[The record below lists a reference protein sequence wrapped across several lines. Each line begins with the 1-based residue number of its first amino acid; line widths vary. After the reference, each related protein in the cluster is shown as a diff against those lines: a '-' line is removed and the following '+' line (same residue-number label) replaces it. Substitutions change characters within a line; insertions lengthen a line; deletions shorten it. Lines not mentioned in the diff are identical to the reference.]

1 RPVASPEELAEV
13 FATAGAEAASA
24 FGDATLYL
32 ERAVE
37 GARHIE
43 VQILADTHGNV
54 VHLFDRDCSVQ
65 RRRQKLVEESPAP
78 ALDPA
83 LRAEAAAAAVRLAR
97 YVGYVGAGTVEF
109 LVGPDG
115 AVYFREMNT
124 RIQVEHPVTE
134 CVTGVDIVAEQLRI
148 ASGAPLSF
156 TQDEVV
162 SNGAAVEVRINAEDP
177 EQD

>member
-1 RPVASPEELAEV
+1 
-13 FATAGAEAASA
+13 
-24 FGDATLYL
+24 TLYL

-43 VQILADTHGNV
+43 VQGLADTHGKV
-54 VHLFDRDCSVQ
+54 VHLFERGCSVQ
-65 RRRQKLVEESPAP
+65 RRREELVEESPGP
-78 ALDPA
+78 GLDRA
-83 LRAEAAAAAVRLAR
+83 LRAEAASAAVRLAR
-97 YVGYVGAGTVEF
+97 HVGYVGAGTVEF

-115 AVYFREMNT
+115 AVYFMEMNT

-134 CVTGVDIVAEQLRI
+134 YVTGVDMVAEQLRI

-162 SNGAAVEVRINAEDP
+162 PNGAAVEVRINAEDP
-177 EQD
+177 EQDFAPTP